1 MIFRSRTANAYT
13 LVEILVAVAIMSVL
27 IAILLPAVQKARE
40 SARQMQCRNN
50 LRQLALA
57 IHNYLDVNQTFP
69 INTSYN
75 TTLGPSQPTRSWLQ
89 GILPHVDQG
98 NTASQILSGGTFS
111 QNKHVAR
118 ESIAAFHCPSDS
130 HGGRATNFP
139 DLPVDWELGVTN
151 YKSCGGDNW
160 EWGLYP
166 HASSG
171 GRYSGSYDGLTKGNG
186 AICHGRAWPV
196 VTRFQDFTDG
206 TSNTM
211 VIGET
216 IVEYTRWCAWFHSN
230 QAAGTCSM
238 PLNVGQKINNSDDWE
253 NNSGFMSRHTGG
265 GSFAMADGSV
275 RFVSDNIDLR
285 VYRSLA
291 TVQGHEII
299 GEF

>member
-1 MIFRSRTANAYT
+1 
-13 LVEILVAVAIMSVL
+13 
-27 IAILLPAVQKARE
+27 
-40 SARQMQCRNN
+40 
-50 LRQLALA
+50 
-57 IHNYLDVNQTFP
+57 
-69 INTSYN
+69 
-75 TTLGPSQPTRSWLQ
+75 
-89 GILPHVDQG
+89 
-98 NTASQILSGGTFS
+98 
-111 QNKHVAR
+111 
-118 ESIAAFHCPSDS
+118 
-130 HGGRATNFP
+130 
-139 DLPVDWELGVTN
+139 
-151 YKSCGGDNW
+151 
-160 EWGLYP
+160 
-166 HASSG
+166 
-171 GRYSGSYDGLTKGNG
+171 
-186 AICHGRAWPV
+186 
-196 VTRFQDFTDG
+196 
-206 TSNTM
+206 M